1 MWIPVYEGQDFPGIS
16 VRPTFGSKLPL
27 NRKEKFN
34 ELVQMHNIG
43 VITTQFFLDEA
54 AKLGYEFP
62 DGTEVMAKAALAEQ
76 QARTDAATP
85 SALDAGT
92 GADGGS
98 SSTQDLVTT

>member
-1 MWIPVYEGQDFPGIS
+1 
-16 VRPTFGSKLPL
+16 
-27 NRKEKFN
+27 
-34 ELVQMHNIG
+34 MHGLG

-54 AKLGYEFP
+54 TKLGYEFP

-85 SALDAGT
+85 TDRQAEEAE
-92 GADGGS
+92 GG